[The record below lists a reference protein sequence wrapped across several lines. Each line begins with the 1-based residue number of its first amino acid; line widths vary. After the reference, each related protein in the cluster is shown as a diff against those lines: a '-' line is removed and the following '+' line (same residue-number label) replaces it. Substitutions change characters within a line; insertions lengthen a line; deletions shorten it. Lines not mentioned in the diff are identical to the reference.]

1 MARQTAPAVSV
12 HPVKAPGA
20 AAIALLLVVGGT
32 HAGAPAAPGV
42 SMLAEHDVRI
52 ETRDGVSLSA
62 DVYRPDDAG
71 RHPTLLELTP
81 YGNAADGVLD
91 DVDRFVRRGYAF
103 VSVDVRGR
111 FDSDGEFVPFRNDG
125 RDGSDVIDWI
135 ASQTWSN
142 QRVATYGA
150 DYAAT
155 NQRLIARERN
165 PRHVAI
171 VSTGATF
178 DDWRDGT
185 RYDGVPRLEPA
196 FNWHMQL
203 TGRTMPSIAHGRWL
217 DLLQTLPLAA
227 LDRRAGQS
235 SRSWQD
241 AMKHDRFDRHWESLS
256 AAIGA
261 DVALPS
267 FHVTGWYDG
276 RLRGTL
282 AAYASHVRATGNA
295 ADHVLIVGPWG
306 PHVNDPTRRR
316 LGERDAGPTSV
327 IALDRIVDTWLAQHT
342 RDASRAV
349 LPNAA
354 YFLPVRNEWHAAE
367 AWPLPSTRFTEFF
380 LTSRGRANSRYGDG
394 LLDATPPANA
404 GFDAFVYDPARP
416 VPSESS
422 RAAISTSARLAG
434 PVDHRSQQ
442 ERTDVLVYSSPPL
455 EEGLEITGPV
465 SATIY
470 FSTDVPD
477 TDITVRLSDVAPDGR
492 ALNLTEGIAR
502 ARYRTSRE
510 APEKLEPGRVYA
522 LTVEL
527 YPTSNFFEREHR
539 IRVEVSSSDFPNF
552 GRNLNTGANNET
564 TTKMRIARTRVHH
577 GAETPSSITL
587 PVIPTPL
594 PRWTPPQPATTARSA
609 PAPSRADRA
618 ARRASASSAPG

>member
-1 MARQTAPAVSV
+1 MHT
-12 HPVKAPGA
+12 VKAPGA
-20 AAIALLLVVGGT
+20 ATLALLFFAGGAYAAAAAT
-32 HAGAPAAPGV
+32 HDV
-42 SMLAEHDVRI
+42 SMIVEHDVRI
-52 ETRDGVSLSA
+52 DTRDRVSLSA

-81 YGNAADGVLD
+81 YGNDARGGLD

-103 VSVDVRGR
+103 VIVDVRGR

-135 ASQTWSN
+135 ASQAWSN
-142 QRVATYGA
+142 ERVATYGG

-155 NQRLIARERN
+155 NQRLIALERN

-185 RYDGVPRLEPA
+185 RYDGVPRLESA
-196 FNWHMQL
+196 FSRHMQL
-203 TGRTMPSIAHGRWL
+203 AGRTMPSIAHGRWL
-217 DLLQTLPLAA
+217 EALQTLPLAT
-227 LDRRAGQS
+227 LDRRAGHA
-235 SRSWQD
+235 SRSWQE
-241 AMKHDRFDRHWESLS
+241 AMKHDRFDRHWKSLS
-256 AAIGA
+256 AATGA
-261 DVALPS
+261 DIALPS
-267 FHVTGWYDG
+267 LHVTGWHDG

-306 PHVNDPTRRR
+306 PYANDPTRRR
-316 LGERDAGPTSV
+316 LGERDAGPSSL
-327 IALDRIVDTWLAQHT
+327 IALDGIVDAWLAPHT
-342 RDASRAV
+342 RDAPRAR
-349 LPNAA
+349 LPNAV
-354 YFLPVRNEWHAAE
+354 YFLPVQNAWHAAE
-367 AWPLPSTRFTEFF
+367 AWPLSSTRFTDYF

-394 LLDATPPANA
+394 LLDATPPASA

-434 PVDHRSQQ
+434 PVDHRTVQ
-442 ERTDVLVYSSPPL
+442 ERADVLVYTSPPL
-455 EEGLEITGPV
+455 EAGLEITGPV
-465 SATIY
+465 TATIY
-470 FSTDVPD
+470 FSTDARD
-477 TDITVRLSDVAPDGR
+477 TDIAVRLTDVAPDGR

-502 ARYRTSRE
+502 ARYRTSWE
-510 APEKLEPGRVYA
+510 SPEKLEPGRVYA

-577 GAETPSSITL
+577 GAGTPSSITL
-587 PVIPTPL
+587 PVIPTAL
-594 PRWTPPQPATTARSA
+594 PRWQPPPLTAER
-609 PAPSRADRA
+609 
-618 ARRASASSAPG
+618 